1 MKRGWNNTYDYE
13 RRLNSGIQGYEYRY
27 RIYNRNAIADGY
39 RLHYSNSYSK
49 AVWFIHQI
57 KTKEM
62 TKEETIQKMNEGT
75 SLMTKGQMIDEL
87 YVVIERMKN
96 RAEADYDALNLL
108 DVVRIECLLEN
119 YEILAKT
126 E

>member
-1 MKRGWNNTYDYE
+1 
-13 RRLNSGIQGYEYRY
+13 
-27 RIYNRNAIADGY
+27 
-39 RLHYSNSYSK
+39 
-49 AVWFIHQI
+49 
-57 KTKEM
+57 M
-62 TKEETIQKMNEGT
+62 TKEETIQKMNKGT

-108 DVVRIECLLEN
+108 DASRIECLLEN